1 MAAPYLMPLGNCSD
15 GTMLP
20 PVASGSVSVNSVRD
34 RVQAGLRVAMK
45 AGDKASVKAF
55 RSALSAIANSEA
67 VDAADGPARVAG
79 PIAGSVRGLGAGDV
93 PRVALTELDML
104 GIVEGEIASLAASAA
119 QYDALGE
126 TTAADDIRAQILAL
140 QRVLADA

>member
-1 MAAPYLMPLGNCSD
+1 
-15 GTMLP
+15 MLP
-20 PVASGSVSVNSVRD
+20 PVTSGSVNGNSVRD
-34 RVQAGLRVAMK
+34 RLQVGLRSAMK

-104 GIVEGEIASLAASAA
+104 DIVDGEIASLAASAA
-119 QYDALGE
+119 QYDAFGE
-126 TTAADDIRAQILAL
+126 TAAADDLRAQIRAL
-140 QRVLADA
+140 QRVLADG